1 MKKVIET
8 ERLIL
13 RPIILEDATDVF
25 EWVSDPVV
33 NRYLPY
39 ALYTDIEQVKEWIK
53 SIQDADNEFAF
64 YVKEIDKVIGTGG
77 ISYNQ
82 ESKKYELGYNI
93 NQKFWGKGYATEAA
107 KAMIKWAYDTLGAR
121 EFSAE
126 FATDNVASGKVLEK
140 CGFRFKKYGQYSR
153 FDGSETFD
161 ATFVEM
167 NLD

>member
-1 MKKVIET
+1 
-8 ERLIL
+8 
-13 RPIILEDATDVF
+13 
-25 EWVSDPVV
+25 
-33 NRYLPY
+33 
-39 ALYTDIEQVKEWIK
+39 
-53 SIQDADNEFAF
+53 
-64 YVKEIDKVIGTGG
+64 
-77 ISYNQ
+77 
-82 ESKKYELGYNI
+82 
-93 NQKFWGKGYATEAA
+93 
-107 KAMIKWAYDTLGAR
+107 MIKWAYDTLGAR